1 LWSIIIYIMTT
12 AVVINHNYKLVI
24 IVAVIHN
31 YIQNIL
37 DITPLFV
44 SQGCTKAHKKGDN
57 S

>member
-1 LWSIIIYIMTT
+1 MTT
-12 AVVINHNYKLVI
+12 AVVINHNYILAIV
-24 IVAVIHN
+24 VAVIHN